1 MERGVG
7 RLGSI
12 CDSVQRS
19 VCAGDDC
26 LLAQLYNLL
35 LVGRLELVNV
45 AMSFPRKEVRVCPE
59 NFILSKCLLLLCLLF
74 QLGLVLVKDSLV
86 GLLVGGQK
94 ANVVHLRPS
103 SLREA
108 SCGRKSP
115 GDVSSR

>member
-1 MERGVG
+1 
-7 RLGSI
+7 
-12 CDSVQRS
+12 
-19 VCAGDDC
+19 
-26 LLAQLYNLL
+26 
-35 LVGRLELVNV
+35 
-45 AMSFPRKEVRVCPE
+45 
-59 NFILSKCLLLLCLLF
+59 LF